1 MRPVRLT
8 LSAFGSYAEEETI
21 DFTQI
26 SGGLFLITGDTGA
39 GKTTIFDGI
48 MYALYDRTSGGERD
62 GSMMRSQYAPEDA
75 QTYVELVF
83 SYRGEEY
90 TVRRNPE
97 YYRAGKRKRPDK
109 KTHLVK
115 EAPKVSLLLPGGE
128 EYQGKKKEI
137 DQKLE
142 EIIGLDAAQF
152 TQTAMIAQGD
162 FLKLLH
168 AESKERKQIFSRIF
182 KTSLYRK
189 IQEEL
194 KEQAKQVY
202 TVLEECE
209 QDCKKEL
216 ERVEFPDFGSL
227 EEEKNRW
234 KVFLEQ
240 EIPDEKEV
248 HKQLNEICRY
258 DTEEEKKLAEELREV
273 QKEITR
279 LQIFIQKQEE
289 TGRLFDTLCKEE
301 EQLQKLDRQK
311 ERIEELKQQAKG
323 GARAQ
328 KVWGKE
334 EIYKRDKEQEL
345 FLDKH
350 IMENTV
356 WLQNWEA
363 EETALRK
370 KAEELCSQFVPV
382 EKQLTEQIAS
392 LTALLPRYERIR
404 EMKTACQKEREKME
418 QCLVWCREKAEA
430 YEEVYR
436 QFFKEQAGILAAD
449 LEEGAPCPVCGSLS
463 HPKKAVLSGKAP
475 DQKKVEQAKK
485 ARDKAEKERLEAYEA
500 FQKIKGQLDAEKAQ
514 IGEEKEEEVRQR
526 LEALE
531 QELEQRRGQAEAAKK
546 EWQQL
551 KEQGRQKE
559 GELQEQQKQKELLA
573 ARIAK
578 EKRAYE
584 TELTA
589 QAYPDEEAYQKDK
602 KWIDG
607 WEEKNRSVQQFETD
621 VKTCCAKM
629 ETLKLQLKG
638 EKKTD
643 ISGDKNALKEK
654 EDRKE
659 YLDDRLRN
667 VYARRR
673 KNEDVCRQLEARYT
687 FLEMLK
693 KKYEVLGNLSRTAN
707 GSLSGSAKLDFE
719 TYVQRQFFRQIIN
732 AANQRLAK
740 MTENEFL
747 LQCRELKDLKN
758 QGEAGLNLDVYHLVN
773 DAVRDVKSLSGG
785 ESFLAALAMALGLA
799 DIVQNTA
806 GAVTLDT
813 MFVDEGFGSLDE
825 ESRERAI
832 QILKQLAG
840 ERGMVGIISH
850 VSELKEQIEWKLEI
864 RKDEKGSHASWN
876 M

>member
-311 ERIEELKQQAKG
+311 ERIEELK
-323 GARAQ
+323 
-328 KVWGKE
+328 
-334 EIYKRDKEQEL
+334 
-345 FLDKH
+345 
-350 IMENTV
+350 
-356 WLQNWEA
+356 
-363 EETALRK
+363 
-370 KAEELCSQFVPV
+370 
-382 EKQLTEQIAS
+382 
-392 LTALLPRYERIR
+392 
-404 EMKTACQKEREKME
+404 
-418 QCLVWCREKAEA
+418 
-430 YEEVYR
+430 
-436 QFFKEQAGILAAD
+436 
-449 LEEGAPCPVCGSLS
+449 
-463 HPKKAVLSGKAP
+463 
-475 DQKKVEQAKK
+475 
-485 ARDKAEKERLEAYEA
+485 
-500 FQKIKGQLDAEKAQ
+500 
-514 IGEEKEEEVRQR
+514 
-526 LEALE
+526 
-531 QELEQRRGQAEAAKK
+531 
-546 EWQQL
+546 
-551 KEQGRQKE
+551 
-559 GELQEQQKQKELLA
+559 
-573 ARIAK
+573 
-578 EKRAYE
+578 
-584 TELTA
+584 
-589 QAYPDEEAYQKDK
+589 
-602 KWIDG
+602 
-607 WEEKNRSVQQFETD
+607 
-621 VKTCCAKM
+621 
-629 ETLKLQLKG
+629 
-638 EKKTD
+638 
-643 ISGDKNALKEK
+643 
-654 EDRKE
+654 
-659 YLDDRLRN
+659 
-667 VYARRR
+667 
-673 KNEDVCRQLEARYT
+673 
-687 FLEMLK
+687 
-693 KKYEVLGNLSRTAN
+693 
-707 GSLSGSAKLDFE
+707 
-719 TYVQRQFFRQIIN
+719 
-732 AANQRLAK
+732 
-740 MTENEFL
+740 
-747 LQCRELKDLKN
+747 
-758 QGEAGLNLDVYHLVN
+758 
-773 DAVRDVKSLSGG
+773 
-785 ESFLAALAMALGLA
+785 
-799 DIVQNTA
+799 
-806 GAVTLDT
+806 
-813 MFVDEGFGSLDE
+813 
-825 ESRERAI
+825 
-832 QILKQLAG
+832 
-840 ERGMVGIISH
+840 
-850 VSELKEQIEWKLEI
+850 
-864 RKDEKGSHASWN
+864 
-876 M
+876 